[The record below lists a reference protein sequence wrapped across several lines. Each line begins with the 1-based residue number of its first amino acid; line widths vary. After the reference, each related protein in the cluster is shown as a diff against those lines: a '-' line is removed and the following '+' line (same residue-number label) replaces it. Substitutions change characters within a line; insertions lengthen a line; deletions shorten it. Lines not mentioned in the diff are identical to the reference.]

1 MAPKALSPRQIEC
14 LRRIASGETSND
26 IATALGLSSRTVDH
40 YISNACSRLG
50 VRSRS
55 QAVARAIGL
64 GVIPPDPAT
73 NPPPP

>member
-1 MAPKALSPRQIEC
+1 MPVKALSPRQVEC
-14 LRRIASGETSND
+14 LRRIAAGETSNE
-26 IATALGLSSRTVDH
+26 IATALGLSTRTIDH

-64 GVIPPDPAT
+64 GVIPADSAEEAPLD
-73 NPPPP
+73 